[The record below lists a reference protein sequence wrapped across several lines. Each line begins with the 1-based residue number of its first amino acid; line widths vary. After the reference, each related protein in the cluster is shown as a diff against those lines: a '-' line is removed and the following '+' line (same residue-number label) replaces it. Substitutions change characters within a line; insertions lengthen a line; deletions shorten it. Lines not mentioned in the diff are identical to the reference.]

1 MMDIHRRLPV
11 VATALTLLLTAGGA
25 AAQAG
30 GDSLPPESQGY
41 MLIGGVSL
49 DMDGLN
55 TSLGARG
62 FGELEGEMLSIGGG
76 GHVLFGRWI
85 LGAEGFGLLPR
96 EAENAAGSWRARVSG
111 GGGVVNAGYA
121 VVRTERT
128 SIYPMLGLGGGALT
142 LELNEIG
149 TPTFDDVLDDPRR
162 GSTLNRVLMI
172 VQPAVGIDH
181 FIPAGEVDGMLAG
194 AVVGVRVGYTFS
206 PFTSDWYLDTA
217 RLAGSPDQGME
228 GAFIRVVI
236 GGGSRRATADR

>member
-1 MMDIHRRLPV
+1 

-25 AAQAG
+25 GAQGAG
-30 GDSLPPESQGY
+30 DPPPPESQGY

-55 TSLGARG
+55 SSLGAQG
-62 FGELEGEMLSIGGG
+62 FGNLEGEMLSIGGG
-76 GHVLFGRWI
+76 GHVLFGRWL
-85 LGAEGFGLLPR
+85 LGAEGFGLFPR
-96 EAENAAGSWRARVSG
+96 EAENNAGDWRARVSG
-111 GGGVVNAGYA
+111 GGGVVNVGYA
-121 VVRTERT
+121 VVRTEQT
-128 SIYPMLGLGGGALT
+128 SIYPMLGLGGGGLT
-142 LELNEIG
+142 LELNETG
-149 TPTFDDVLDDPRR
+149 TPTFDEVLTDPRR

-172 VQPAVGIDH
+172 VQPAVGLDH

-194 AVVGVRVGYTFS
+194 ALVGLRIGYTFT

-236 GGGSRRATADR
+236 GGGSRRATPDR